1 MCIWWFFENTSLFT
15 GSSFC
20 FAPRFQAFPRCRVER
35 VRDGISQGQAGK
47 AARFLRRAGRPS
59 LVHCAPKQP
68 CMCTSINNEET
79 SFLLALDRYW
89 KKSLTTIQKWTT
101 TKKKWKLIH
110 IICVYLSPHVKHCQ
124 RQCGITWGAI
134 NEPIR
139 SSKAIAKCI
148 IINFLDKNVV
158 ITCFHDRHA
167 VFYFYRTWIRSLA
180 MLFTHWPTHCR

>member
-1 MCIWWFFENTSLFT
+1 MVILRKHVIVHWVLFLFCPTVSSISTVQGGEGQRWYFIGPSRQGSPFSPQGGASIPGSLCPQTAMYVYFHQQWRNFLFV
-15 GSSFC
+15 G
-20 FAPRFQAFPRCRVER
+20 
-35 VRDGISQGQAGK
+35 
-47 AARFLRRAGRPS
+47 ARQIL
-59 LVHCAPKQP
+59 
-68 CMCTSINNEET
+68 E
-79 SFLLALDRYW
+79 
-89 KKSLTTIQKWTT
+89 KSLTTIQKWTT